1 MEWGLRGSDVPRRG
15 HRVTDSPKFPPQ
27 TPDLGALSALAPEL
41 AQTFVSIASD
51 IALVIDAEGVIRN
64 VAVGA
69 ANLSSP
75 AIDWIGRPWA
85 ETVTGETRRKVEQLL
100 DEVRST
106 GVTRRREVNH
116 PTPGGDDLP
125 VAYSAIRLGTQGP
138 VLAVGRDLRTV
149 AAIQQRLI
157 DAQQEMERSY
167 WKQRQIE
174 ARYRLLF
181 QVATDAVMIVDAR
194 TLKVL
199 EANDSAVALF
209 ASQGETPVDREAV
222 SGIERGSRPAVNQLL
237 VSARTTGKPGE
248 IRARL
253 AQPHP
258 QTHAVDIS
266 ATPFRAGD
274 SLLLL
279 VRARMARAHQGVQSS
294 EDRVIDFV
302 DRMPDALVVTDTAG
316 RVLITNPSFVT
327 LCGLTQEPHVL
338 GRTLAELLGDPAGR
352 LAAILALTRRQG
364 IASHER
370 AIIGQATGQRA
381 EIEVSAA
388 LLDDSDQESVG
399 LSIRRVKP
407 TVAALPRAAVDM
419 ADALHDLVLQIGAA
433 PLPQLLHEV
442 SHMAERH
449 LIEAALARSDGNLAL
464 AADMLGMTTE
474 QLAMRVGALGLFGTG
489 PYSSGG
495 TPPTFLN

>member
-1 MEWGLRGSDVPRRG
+1 VNS
-15 HRVTDSPKFPPQ
+15 TPKFPQ
-27 TPDLGALSALAPEL
+27 QAPDLGALSALAPEL

-51 IALVIDAEGVIRN
+51 IALVIDAEGIIRN

-69 ANLSSP
+69 ASLSSP
-75 AIDWIGRPWA
+75 AIEWVGRPWA

-116 PTPGGDDLP
+116 PTAGGDDLP

-209 ASQGETPVDREAV
+209 APQGETPVDRDAV
-222 SGIERGSRPAVNQLL
+222 SGIERASRPAVNQLL

-258 QTHAVDIS
+258 QTHAVDVS

-279 VRARMARAHQGVQSS
+279 VRARMARSHQGVQDAD
-294 EDRVIDFV
+294 DRVIDFV

-316 RVLITNPSFVT
+316 RVLITNPSFVA
-327 LCGLTQEPHVL
+327 LCGLSQEPHVV
-338 GRTLAELLGDPAGR
+338 GRTLTDLLGDPAGR
-352 LAAILALTRRQG
+352 LASILSLARRQG

-370 AIIGQATGQRA
+370 AVIGQAAGQRS
-381 EIEVSAA
+381 EIEISAA
-388 LLDDSDQESVG
+388 MLDDSDQESVG
-399 LSIRRVKP
+399 LTIRRVRP
-407 TVAALPRAAVDM
+407 SISAMPRAATDM

-442 SHMAERH
+442 THLAERH
-449 LIEAALARSDGNLAL
+449 LIEAALARSEGDLAV

-474 QLAMRVGALGLFGTG
+474 QLAMRVGALGLFGDG
-489 PYSSGG
+489 RFSNSGG
-495 TPPTFLN
+495 TPPSFLN